1 MITAFASLALTP
13 SWREDQLAVV
23 CATDALRLCR
33 EGGFE
38 ALPRHQAGSF
48 LGNLGRRED
57 GSVRAFIS
65 RARLSGAP
73 LSGFEDGELLA
84 LLHDRVRSGE
94 LVVLRACELTADADG
109 NTSAE
114 QRKLVRE
121 IEAQTRGRLADAGRQ
136 YRLVVG
142 DDLGKLSDR
151 NSYEVVRQ
159 EDAVRVLDGVARQ
172 YGEGAPGLPALL
184 AQARTKLTRDWRPPL
199 SPDGLVLLRRIV
211 VVSSQRPDVGPAM
224 TPSAMKKLRDEGWI
238 EIEFVDAGM
247 EPVEN
252 IDFEVRLADGQTKSG
267 RTSKKGPARY
277 ENITPGECMVR
288 FPNVKS
294 PVVLV

>member
-84 LLHDRVRSGE
+84 LLHDRVLAAAR
-94 LVVLRACELTADADG
+94 L
-109 NTSAE
+109 NTQSFWRIAAFVISA
-114 QRKLVRE
+114 
-121 IEAQTRGRLADAGRQ
+121 
-136 YRLVVG
+136 
-142 DDLGKLSDR
+142 
-151 NSYEVVRQ
+151 N
-159 EDAVRVLDGVARQ
+159 
-172 YGEGAPGLPALL
+172 
-184 AQARTKLTRDWRPPL
+184 
-199 SPDGLVLLRRIV
+199 
-211 VVSSQRPDVGPAM
+211 VSSIA
-224 TPSAMKKLRDEGWI
+224 
-238 EIEFVDAGM
+238 
-247 EPVEN
+247 
-252 IDFEVRLADGQTKSG
+252 
-267 RTSKKGPARY
+267 
-277 ENITPGECMVR
+277 
-288 FPNVKS
+288 
-294 PVVLV
+294 